1 MPHIG
6 VALRLQMVMA
16 DHHVVDVLN
25 LEGLVIEAVLFAL
38 NAEEDAVVDK
48 GLAGVC
54 GGSST
59 TPISR
64 ITLASFTNI
73 LALPRPPILRT
84 LINLDVKQMGAR
96 SARNP
101 HAALRRGGGWKRG
114 TAEILGH
121 LQTKG
126 RANRGNKLRP
136 KPARQS
142 STLPMSGVWK
152 RSYGRATKAPPNER
166 GGNR

>member
-16 DHHVVDVLN
+16 DHHVVDILN

-59 TPISR
+59 TPISG
-64 ITLASFTNI
+64 ITTWRAKV
-73 LALPRPPILRT
+73 PR
-84 LINLDVKQMGAR
+84 GC
-96 SARNP
+96 
-101 HAALRRGGGWKRG
+101 WC
-114 TAEILGH
+114 
-121 LQTKG
+121 G
-126 RANRGNKLRP
+126 RAR
-136 KPARQS
+136 ARECA
-142 STLPMSGVWK
+142 SGM
-152 RSYGRATKAPPNER
+152 AEE
-166 GGNR
+166 

>member
-1 MPHIG
+1 
-6 VALRLQMVMA
+6 MVMA

-96 SARNP
+96 SAGNP
-101 HAALRRGGGWKRG
+101 HAACDAEGAGNVARPRYWDTRRR
-114 TAEILGH
+114 
-121 LQTKG
+121 KG
-126 RANRGNKLRP
+126 EPTGETNFGLNRRASPRP
-136 KPARQS
+136 YR
-142 STLPMSGVWK
+142 
-152 RSYGRATKAPPNER
+152 
-166 GGNR
+166 

>member
-16 DHHVVDVLN
+16 DHHVVDILN

-73 LALPRPPILRT
+73 LAFAETTDFAHINKPRREA
-84 LINLDVKQMGAR
+84 NGGAQCEK
-96 SARNP
+96 SARCV
-101 HAALRRGGGWKRG
+101 ATRRGLETWHGRDTG
-114 TAEILGH
+114 TLADERASQQGK
-121 LQTKG
+121 QTS
-126 RANRGNKLRP
+126 A
-136 KPARQS
+136 
-142 STLPMSGVWK
+142 
-152 RSYGRATKAPPNER
+152 
-166 GGNR
+166 